1 MKTILRLFI
10 AFGLLLSL
18 AVPSMAL
25 EPLQFFRFQAGD
37 QTFAVKQGD
46 VNNYLLVA
54 STNKAVTVPTG
65 ANFALFSA
73 SADIWV
79 NVGGVAAVPS
89 GDVTDGTGSE
99 LNPSLRRVE
108 AGGTIGVISEYA
120 AKVSIVFYK

>member
-73 SADIWV
+73 SADSWV

>member
-79 NVGGVAAVPS
+79 NVDGVAAVPS